1 MNMKW
6 IVFGVP
12 VVILAASVLVM
23 TSGGWLKQPLR
34 GDDDVLGLVREMEQ
48 LAKGEN
54 WEGAWAKSVAA
65 NEAWHHVVNRIQFS
79 VEREMILEI
88 SGSLAKMQGA
98 VQAEDASAMLQEVYY
113 FYDLW
118 SNLSS

>member
-1 MNMKW
+1 MNSKW
-6 IVFGVP
+6 FLFGVP
-12 VVILAASVLVM
+12 AFILALSVLVM
-23 TSGGWLKQPLR
+23 TSGGWLKEPLM
-34 GDDDVLGLVREMEQ
+34 GDDDVVALVREMEQ
-48 LAKGEN
+48 LAKAGD
-54 WEGAWAKSVAA
+54 WEGAWEKSLAA
-65 NEAWHHVVNRIQFS
+65 YDAWRRVVNRIQFS

-98 VQAEDASAMLQEVYY
+98 VRAADSSAMLEEVYY